1 MTPTEPRAHRE
12 RTVKAVLRGSIAFS
26 LVAFLVVPFAA
37 SADEV
42 DAHFSAG
49 NAAAMASDWDTAVG
63 EYERA
68 ATLLPQRSA
77 LVSYDLGTAYAHRGD
92 LGRATYHL
100 RRAMDFRAGPTTE
113 VLESARHNLGV
124 VRRRVELQA
133 TASGTMVDRP
143 ETWWDL
149 VVEALRA
156 PGIGWLSLV
165 SGWAFLGAFFVHRR
179 RGLAG
184 RSTTVTGAISLVLAV
199 CFVLPGALHALAIRA
214 DRTAPVAIVLDE
226 RVDAREGPGS
236 HRKVELT
243 LQGGAQVRI
252 VDRTPGWVHVR
263 LPGGIAG
270 WVPEHTIGEL
280 DAVRPGVGT
289 LTRRTV
295 SATVRHA
302 DRPDTQIA
310 PAG

>member
-1 MTPTEPRAHRE
+1 VRWFTRGW
-12 RTVKAVLRGSIAFS
+12 TVLVVRS
-26 LVAFLVVPFAA
+26 LVLLVSPRV

-42 DAHFSAG
+42 DAHYAAG
-49 NAAAMASDWDTAVG
+49 NAAAQAGDWQRAVA

-77 LVSYDLGTAYAHRGD
+77 LVSYDLGTAYAHVGE

-113 VLESARHNLGV
+113 ILESARHNLGV

-133 TASGTMVDRP
+133 TASGTLVDRP

-149 VVEALRA
+149 IVEALRA
-156 PGIGWLSLV
+156 PGIGWLALT
-165 SGWAFLGAFFVHRR
+165 SGWGFLGVAFVHRR
-179 RGLAG
+179 RRLEG
-184 RSTTVTGAISLVLAV
+184 RSTAISGALSIVLAV
-199 CFVLPGALHALAIRA
+199 CFVVPGILHAMAIRA
-214 DRTAPVAIVLDE
+214 DRTAPAAIVLDE

-252 VDRTPGWVHVR
+252 VDRAPGWVHVR
-263 LPGGIAG
+263 LPGGIEG
-270 WVPEHTIGEL
+270 WVPETTVGEL
-280 DAVRPGVGT
+280 AAVHPSAGT
-289 LTRRTV
+289 LTRRSRRDQPMPQP
-295 SATVRHA
+295 SAATLT
-302 DRPDTQIA
+302 PT
-310 PAG
+310 G